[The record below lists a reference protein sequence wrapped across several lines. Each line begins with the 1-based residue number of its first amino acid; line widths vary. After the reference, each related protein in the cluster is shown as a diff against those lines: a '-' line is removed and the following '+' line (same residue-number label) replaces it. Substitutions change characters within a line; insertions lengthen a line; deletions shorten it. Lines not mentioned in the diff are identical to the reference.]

1 MDDHLDS
8 VNTPEEAI
16 KLHNDIK
23 TILSEIKM
31 NIAKFASNSEK
42 VMEGILPEDRAKG
55 YEVFSE
61 SDKRTFPT
69 LKALGVKWNTD
80 TDQFTF
86 HSDKAENRTWTK
98 RAILK
103 NYARIFDPLGFI
115 LPFIVEARI
124 IFQDCWRD
132 KMEWDSPL
140 KDEKLTAWM
149 AWIEQLPLLSNIHV
163 DRCLKPY
170 RNGKDVKSVQVH
182 VFCDASTKAYATVA
196 YLRTEFEDGETVVRF
211 IMARGKVV
219 PMTSQ
224 TVPRLELLAAVLGV
238 KLSLTIKR
246 ALKLKNAQFN
256 YWTDSLNVVCWIR
269 SESKD
274 LQMFV
279 SNRTSY
285 IQKQTDESTWRWVDT
300 LSNPADIASRGALID
315 RLQGEDIWWHGPEFL
330 PNDCN
335 TWPKE
340 KVYDYTPDALKEFK
354 KSALQ
359 EQEELN
365 QAFALLGWT
374 PNLDPSWRYP
384 FENISRWEDLLQ
396 RIATALSLH
405 AQSQGLGSQTQNRNN
420 SQEHQES
427 QNAR

>member
-1 MDDHLDS
+1 
-8 VNTPEEAI
+8 
-16 KLHNDIK
+16 
-23 TILSEIKM
+23 
-31 NIAKFASNSEK
+31 
-42 VMEGILPEDRAKG
+42 
-55 YEVFSE
+55 
-61 SDKRTFPT
+61 
-69 LKALGVKWNTD
+69 
-80 TDQFTF
+80 
-86 HSDKAENRTWTK
+86 
-98 RAILK
+98 
-103 NYARIFDPLGFI
+103 
-115 LPFIVEARI
+115 
-124 IFQDCWRD
+124 
-132 KMEWDSPL
+132 MEWDSPL
-140 KDEKLTAWM
+140 KDEKLTAWV
-149 AWIEQLPLLSNIHV
+149 AWIDQLPLLSNIHV

-196 YLRTEFEDGETVVRF
+196 YLRTEFDDGETVVRF

-315 RLQGEDIWWHGPEFL
+315 RLQGEEIWWHGPEFL
-330 PNDCN
+330 PNDCD

-384 FENISRWEDLLQ
+384 FENVSRWEDLLQ
-396 RIATALSLH
+396 RIARLFRYMLNLKDSTAKPKT
-405 AQSQGLGSQTQNRNN
+405 GTIPK
-420 SQEHQES
+420 EHQES
-427 QNAR
+427 KAQGNHYVTKCRFISPAQRTRRRPNQGRKETRRKEARVGPSLSHFPTSPRRTNGGGEETNSHLRHPNHSTRILRRRDQAAPGGQRSDETESHSSTSAHSGRRRNPKDQL